1 MSADHRER
9 IMDLQNIVRWLTRT
23 PVQTFVL
30 CPLVVMA
37 FEFAW
42 RGGTL
47 AFEPASLL
55 IGLTLMLWGFLQ
67 YKLVGRYRGPRAGGG
82 PGMET
87 MPNRILDQGP
97 YRLTRNPMYL
107 GHIIFLIGL
116 AIAFRSWFALIILAA
131 RAAWFHM
138 RVLHDEARLQAAFG
152 AEYDAYRARVKRWIP
167 GVLSALLAASVPW
180 PGAHAQPASAPFP
193 AGKPVSVHV
202 GVAPGGGNDRVM
214 RLVARNIGKYLPGQP
229 NVVARNT
236 PGAGGRRLAGFLF
249 NAAPRDG
256 TELGLL
262 HRGLTTDPLLVDSTL
277 PFKIAELTWIGSPT
291 PTTDTCIVWHS
302 APVQSVADLKSR
314 ELVIAGSGNEA
325 AQVHIL
331 ARLTR
336 GKIRTVIGY
345 PGGTAMNL
353 AMERGEAGGRC
364 SYSWEAIKA
373 AIPQWV
379 ADKKVKPIVQFALQR
394 HPELPDVPLITEF
407 AETELDR
414 QALRVLLTPQ
424 VFGFPFAAPP
434 GLLPQVRDILRA
446 AFVRTMQD
454 PQVREEAKKIRLEL
468 APVSGEALERAA
480 REAYSASPAAVA
492 RAKELIAPR

>member
-1 MSADHRER
+1 
-9 IMDLQNIVRWLTRT
+9 MDNVIRWLTRT

-30 CPLVVMA
+30 CPLVVIA

-42 RGGTL
+42 RGGTFAL
-47 AFEPASLL
+47 APASLL
-55 IGLTLMLWGFLQ
+55 VGAALMLWGFLQ

-87 MPNRILDQGP
+87 MPSLILEQGP
-97 YRLTRNPMYL
+97 YKFTRNPMYL

-116 AIAFRSWFALIILAA
+116 AIALRSWFALIVLAA
-131 RAAWFHM
+131 RAIWFHM
-138 RVLHDEARLQAAFG
+138 RVLHDEARLQSAFG
-152 AEYDAYRARVKRWIP
+152 AEYDAYRARVKRWVP
-167 GVLSALLAASVPW
+167 ALFAVPFAVAVWDSDAA
-180 PGAHAQPASAPFP
+180 AQPAAAPFP
-193 AGKPVSVHV
+193 TGKSVSVHV
-202 GVAPGGGNDRVM
+202 GVAPGGGNDRIM
-214 RLVARNIGKYLPGQP
+214 RLVARHIGKYLPGNP
-229 NVVARNT
+229 NVVPRNT

-256 TELGLL
+256 TEMGLL

-291 PTTDTCIVWHS
+291 PTTDTCIVWH
-302 APVQSVADLKSR
+302 AAKVQTVADLKTR

-331 ARLTR
+331 ARLTG

-364 SYSWEAIKA
+364 SYSWEAIQA
-373 AIPQWV
+373 AIPTWV
-379 ADKKVKPIVQFALQR
+379 RDKKVKPIVQFALQR
-394 HPELPDVPLITEF
+394 HPELPHVPLITDF
-407 AETELDR
+407 AKTELDR

-434 GLLPQVRDILRA
+434 SLLPQVRNLLRA
-446 AFVRTMQD
+446 AFVKTMQN
-454 PQVREEAKKIRLEL
+454 PEVREEAKKIRLTL
-468 APVSGEALERAA
+468 APVNGETLEHAA
-480 REAYSASPAAVA
+480 KDAYAASPAVVA
-492 RAKELIAPR
+492 RAKELMAPN

>member
-1 MSADHRER
+1 MQEITRR
-9 IMDLQNIVRWLTRT
+9 VLRWLTRT

-30 CPLVVMA
+30 CPLVVIA

-42 RGGTL
+42 RGGTF
-47 AFEPASLL
+47 AFEPISLL
-55 IGLTLMLWGFLQ
+55 IGMPLIVWGFLQ

-87 MPNRILDQGP
+87 MPDRILDHGP
-97 YRLTRNPMYL
+97 YKLTRNPMYL

-116 AIAFRSWFALIILAA
+116 AITLRSWFALIILAA
-131 RAAWFHM
+131 RAIWFHR
-138 RVLHDEARLQAAFG
+138 RVLHDEARLHAAFG
-152 AEYDAYRARVKRWIP
+152 AEYDAYRARVKRWVP
-167 GVLSALLAASVPW
+167 GLLALPLVIAAGTGEP
-180 PGAHAQPASAPFP
+180 AHAQPTAAPFP

-202 GVAPGGGNDRVM
+202 GQAPGGGNDRIM
-214 RLVARNIGKYLPGQP
+214 RLVARHIGKYLPGNP
-229 NVVARNT
+229 NVVPRNT

-256 TELGLL
+256 TEMGLL

-277 PFKIAELTWIGSPT
+277 PFRIAEFTWIGSPT
-291 PTTDTCIVWHS
+291 PTTDTCIVWH
-302 APVQSVADLKSR
+302 AAKVQGVADLKTH

-325 AQVHIL
+325 AQVHML
-331 ARLTR
+331 ARLTG

-379 ADKKVKPIVQFALQR
+379 ADRKVKPIVQFALQK
-394 HPELPDVPLITEF
+394 HPELPDVPLIDEF
-407 AETELDR
+407 AKTDLDR

-424 VFGFPFAAPP
+424 LFGFPFASPP
-434 GLLPQVRDILRA
+434 GLLPRVRDTLRK
-446 AFVRTMQD
+446 AFVQTMQD
-454 PQVREEAKKIRLEL
+454 PQVRQEAKKIRLEL

-480 REAYSASPAAVA
+480 REAYAASPAAVA
-492 RAKELIAPR
+492 RAKELIAPP